1 MKWRVLIESAVKPC
15 PSGRGYKAV
24 AEPEP
29 LYVVAWREWLTRLTS
44 HGSPMPK
51 LLAEQYVAKMNEQFP
66 YIDHWMEEAP
76 PCSST

>member
-1 MKWRVLIESAVKPC
+1 MPDNQLET
-15 PSGRGYKAV
+15 V

-29 LYVVAWREWLTRLTS
+29 LYVVAWRSLLTS
-44 HGSPMPK
+44 FTSQGSPMPK

-66 YIDHWMEEAP
+66 YIDHWIEEAP